1 MRILVTGAT
10 GFIGRAFCQAAC
22 RRGHELVALCRDP
35 RAAAAASAVM
45 LPSAVELLQG
55 SLEDTPWAEVERN
68 PPDAVLHLAWTA
80 EPGVYLHSPE
90 NQRWLEQ
97 SRDWFRRMKALGVK
111 RIAGTGTGI
120 EYAASLEPL
129 NESTSPLSPVFPYS
143 IAKRELFDWLRS
155 EEAGPDWNWF
165 RVFYPYGPGE
175 HPQRICTSLIRRLEA
190 GEALELRTPHSVK
203 DYLFIGDAALAL
215 CMALESGENGAV
227 NIGSGTGVS
236 IHSLAGLMAEMLG
249 RDPALVRHS
258 VPLAEDSTPVV
269 VADTTRLRSLG
280 WKPVVTLE
288 EGIQRLI
295 DSLRAAT

>member
-10 GFIGRAFCQAAC
+10 GFIGRAFCRVASA
-22 RRGHELVALCRDP
+22 RGHELVGLSRNP
-35 RAAAAASAVM
+35 HAAATGLALPPAVGI
-45 LPSAVELLQG
+45 LPG

-97 SRDWFRRMKALGVK
+97 SRKWFRRMKAMGVQ

-129 NESTSPLSPVFPYS
+129 NEDTSAPGPVHPYS
-143 IAKRELFDWLRS
+143 IAKRELFEWLRA
-155 EEAGPDWNWF
+155 EEAGPAWNWF

-175 HPQRICTSLIRRLEA
+175 HPQRICTSLIRGLET
-190 GEALELRTPHSVK
+190 GGPLELRTPHSMK
-203 DYLFIGDAALAL
+203 DYLFIDDVALGI
-215 CMALESGENGAV
+215 CMALESGKNGAV

-236 IHSLAGLMAEMLG
+236 IHSLAVLITKMLG

-258 VPLAEDSTPVV
+258 VPLAEDPTPVV
-269 VADTTRLRSLG
+269 VADNTRLRSFG
-280 WKPVVTLE
+280 WKPMVTLE
-288 EGIQRLI
+288 AGIQRLI
-295 DSLRAAT
+295 DRLRAAT